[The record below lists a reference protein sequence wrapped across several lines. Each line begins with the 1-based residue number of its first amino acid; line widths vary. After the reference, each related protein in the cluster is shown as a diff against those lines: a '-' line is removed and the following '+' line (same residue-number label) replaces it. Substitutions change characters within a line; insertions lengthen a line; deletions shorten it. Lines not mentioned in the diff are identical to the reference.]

1 VAEALAIYPFV
12 LSRWKKGNSSATK
25 AQRHKEEILI
35 IKPYQKKKNQ

>member
-1 VAEALAIYPFV
+1 LFELAKEKYN
-12 LSRWKKGNSSATK
+12 RSATK